1 MKTKQIVLFPL
12 LLMFASCSFNAGNAK
27 KDSAQTKNTA
37 AAKVADSIPKGKG
50 QTDEKM
56 TLTID
61 GVDFTFVKVK
71 GGSFY
76 MGSQKD
82 DPHGINYDPQSDT
95 DDCIVHKVTLSDY
108 WIGETEITQKQW
120 KKIVVIDSEG
130 LKPDRKSGWG
140 DNYPMY
146 YLAWIQC
153 MDYAKKLSK
162 IAHEEKLIKDNQT
175 FSLPTDAQWEYAARG
190 GVKSRHY
197 RYSGSNDVNEVAWN
211 YINADGKVHPVATKK
226 PNELGIYDMS
236 GNVSE
241 WCSDSYRKYG
251 KEESVNPIF
260 PYEDAP
266 RFGNF
271 VVLRWGNVD
280 TDISYLRVSS
290 RIGDDPGWCEDFYG
304 FRLVLQ

>member
-1 MKTKQIVLFPL
+1 
-12 LLMFASCSFNAGNAK
+12 
-27 KDSAQTKNTA
+27 
-37 AAKVADSIPKGKG
+37 
-50 QTDEKM
+50 
-56 TLTID
+56 
-61 GVDFTFVKVK
+61 
-71 GGSFY
+71 
-76 MGSQKD
+76 
-82 DPHGINYDPQSDT
+82 
-95 DDCIVHKVTLSDY
+95 
-108 WIGETEITQKQW
+108 
-120 KKIVVIDSEG
+120 
-130 LKPDRKSGWG
+130 
-140 DNYPMY
+140 MY

-251 KEESVNPIF
+251 KEESVNPRF
-260 PYEDAP
+260 PYNDAP
-266 RFGNF
+266 GFGNF